1 VVSASSSFSKLIDLD
16 LFEHSMCSVARPA
29 ARNVRR
35 SGKVWKE
42 RTHVLVGVPK
52 EIKAYENR
60 VGLTPAGVSAMVK
73 AGHKVV
79 VEKNAGKGSGFEDA
93 EYIQAGGA
101 IVETA
106 KEAWSAD
113 MVVKVKE
120 PLASEFELFR
130 EGQIIFTY
138 LHLAP
143 EPELTRKLVEKKVIA
158 VAYETVQLADRSLPL
173 LTPMSEVAGRM
184 SVQIGAHFLE
194 KAHGGRGVL
203 LSGVPGVAP
212 ANVVIVGGGV
222 VGTNAAKMA
231 MGLGA
236 EVTLIDISP
245 ERLRYLD
252 DIFFGR
258 IRTRVSNEYV
268 IAAEVAKADLL
279 IGAVL
284 IPGARAPHLVTA
296 DMVKTMKP
304 GSVIVDVAIDQG
316 GSVETIDRVTTHMD
330 PVYEKY
336 GVIHY
341 SVANMPGA
349 VPRTSTYALTN
360 VTLPYALQLANKG
373 WRKALSENAALA
385 KGANVVAGH
394 ITYEAVAQAHNLQF
408 VPLQTVLDNS
418 L

>member
-1 VVSASSSFSKLIDLD
+1 
-16 LFEHSMCSVARPA
+16 
-29 ARNVRR
+29 
-35 SGKVWKE
+35 
-42 RTHVLVGVPK
+42 VLVGVPK

-79 VEKNAGKGSGFEDA
+79 VEKGAGKGSGFEDQ
-93 EYIQAGGA
+93 EYMSAGA
-101 IVETA
+101 SMLATA
-106 KEAWSAD
+106 KEVYDAAD
-113 MVVKVKE
+113 MIMKVKE
-120 PLASEFELFR
+120 PLPAEYDLFHD
-130 EGQIIFTY
+130 GQILFTY

-143 EPELTRKLVEKKVIA
+143 EPELTRKLVERKVVA

-203 LSGVPGVAP
+203 LGGVPGVAP
-212 ANVVIVGGGV
+212 GTVVIVGGGV
-222 VGTNAAKMA
+222 VGTNAAKIA

-236 EVTLIDISP
+236 DVVMIDINP
-245 ERLRYLD
+245 DRLRYLD
-252 DIFFGR
+252 DVFFGR

-284 IPGARAPHLVTA
+284 IPGARAPHLVTTE
-296 DMVKTMKP
+296 MVKTMRP

-330 PVYEKY
+330 PVYEKF

-373 WRKALSENAALA
+373 WRKAMMENPALA
-385 KGANVVAGH
+385 KGANVVGGH
-394 ITYEAVAQAHNLQF
+394 VVYEAVANAHNLQY
-408 VPLQTVLDNS
+408 VPLTTVLDHS
-418 L
+418 I